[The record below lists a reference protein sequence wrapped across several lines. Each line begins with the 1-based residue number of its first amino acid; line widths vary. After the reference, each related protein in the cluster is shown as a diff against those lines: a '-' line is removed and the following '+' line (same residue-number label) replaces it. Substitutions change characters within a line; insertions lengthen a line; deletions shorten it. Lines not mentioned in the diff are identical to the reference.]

1 VNPFRFSLILAA
13 TLGLALVV
21 HLFVYQ
27 TDFTFESM
35 SNALFVVGM
44 IIFLPSLVVLT
55 RAYEV
60 FQGIQYSMR
69 VLFSPNYRKIY
80 PKYSDYKEEKNE
92 KIKTTIF
99 NEILAAS
106 FVMVLL
112 AIIFARVAMQ

>member
-1 VNPFRFSLILAA
+1 MRPFRPLLILAA
-13 TLGLALVV
+13 TLGLALGV
-21 HLFVYQ
+21 HLLVYGG
-27 TDFTFESM
+27 DNFTYESM

-69 VLFSPNYRKIY
+69 VLFSPNYRKLY
-80 PKYSDYKEEKNE
+80 PKYSDYKEEKSE

-99 NEILAAS
+99 YEILGAS
-106 FVMVLL
+106 LVVVVIAIVLAQL
-112 AIIFARVAMQ
+112 V